1 MPLIDTIDKPPEFE
15 STGKRTDNHSWLI
28 TINPNK
34 SDYTSEWYKKFKEG
48 MSVLFADG
56 GGGLIDYLRYTWEG
70 KEITNPDMT
79 KLKEISID
87 GGFEKGSKMG
97 RAHLHVTVNIQSI
110 RGLYAQ
116 VDYRKITD
124 HIRQMLPG
132 VHIDIK
138 SLGKDRVKTIQEYT
152 RKGMVKNWPEITID
166 QTFKDWL
173 GENADINSKY
183 LKKMSKDNK
192 PSLIRQVVN
201 NPNKDKEYLINAIIT
216 KNKLEHKSDDILDKI
231 KAIMIADERT
241 TEADIDALLD
251 LLE

>member
-1 MPLIDTIDKPPEFE
+1 MPLIDTIDSAPQFD

-34 SDYTSEWYKKFKEG
+34 SEYTKEWYNKFKEG
-48 MSVLFADG
+48 MGILFADG
-56 GGGLIDYLRYTWEG
+56 GGGLIEYLRYTWEG
-70 KEITNPDMT
+70 KTITNPDMT

-87 GGFEKGSKMG
+87 GGFERGSKMG

-116 VDYRKITD
+116 LDYKKLTQ
-124 HIRQMLPG
+124 HIYAMLPG

-152 RKGMVKNWPEITID
+152 RKGAAKNWPEIHID
-166 QTFKDWL
+166 QTFSEWL
-173 GENADINSKY
+173 SENSDINSKY
-183 LKKMSKDNK
+183 LKKMDKNKK

-201 NPNKDKEYLINAIIT
+201 NPNQDKEYLINAIIV
-216 KNKLEHKSDDILDKI
+216 KNGLKPKSDDILDKI
-231 KAIMIADERT
+231 KEIMIADERT
-241 TEADIDALLD
+241 TEADVDALLD

>member
-1 MPLIDTIDKPPEFE
+1 MPLVDTIDKPPEFE

-34 SDYTSEWYKKFKEG
+34 ADYNEQWYKKFKEG
-48 MSVLFADG
+48 MSILFADG
-56 GGGLIDYLRYTWEG
+56 GGGLLDYLRYTWEG
-70 KEITNPDMT
+70 KMISNPDMT

-87 GGFEKGSKMG
+87 GGFEKGDKMG

-116 VDYRKITD
+116 IDYNKLSN
-124 HIRQMLPG
+124 HIRDMLPG

-152 RKGMVKNWPEITID
+152 RKGQKKDWPEIKIE

-173 GENADINSKY
+173 AENADINSRY
-183 LKKMSKDNK
+183 LKKMNK
-192 PSLIRQVVN
+192 SLIRQVIDN
-201 NPNKDKEYLINAIIT
+201 KNKDKEYLIDAIIK
-216 KNKLEHKSDDILDKI
+216 KNNLSIKSNDIADKI
-231 KAIMIADERT
+231 RAIMIADERT
-241 TEADIDALLD
+241 TEKDIDDLLD
-251 LLE
+251 ILE